1 MKPFTRNLVTISLL
15 LLAFNPSTAQQ
26 TSKSRQIKKEFQ
38 VRSDVTLRA
47 NISYAEIAC
56 LTWDK
61 DIVSVI
67 AEVEADSHNEKTAH
81 RILERFDP
89 NISGSAG
96 LVEIKWN
103 GLTATTGSE
112 VSDIHVSFKVY
123 LPQTGSLDITS
134 RFGSLYAES
143 TRGNVNLSVDYGN
156 LTLKRFDN
164 PGIRIGMKFSTGTIE
179 SLSDAS
185 IDLRYTTLSIGSASV
200 LSLNSKFSTITI
212 EKATGIKLES
222 SYDNLKINRVSGIDG
237 SGRFS
242 NMTIATLINRLQM
255 DLEYGGMEVETVN
268 PGFSLID
275 INSSFNSVKMGISPE
290 ASYELKADMSFG
302 DCKYP
307 LGATVSVKEPSP
319 TSRIITGRVGSSA
332 SSSSKVNIK
341 GRNCEVRLY

>member
-1 MKPFTRNLVTISLL
+1 MKPFTRNLVTISML
-15 LLAFNPSTAQQ
+15 LLAFNPTSAQQ

-47 NISYAEIAC
+47 NISYAELTC

-61 DIVSVI
+61 DIISVV
-67 AEVEADSHNEKTAH
+67 AEVKADSYNEKEAQ
-81 RILERFDP
+81 RIVDRFDP
-89 NISGSAG
+89 DISGSAG
-96 LVEIKWN
+96 LVEIRWN
-103 GLTATTGSE
+103 GLNVSAGSE
-112 VSDIHVSFKVY
+112 VTNLHVSFKVY

-143 TRGNVNLSVDYGN
+143 ARGNVNLSVDYGN

-185 IDLRYTTLSIGSASV
+185 IDLRYTTLSIGNASV
-200 LSLNSKFSTITI
+200 LKLNSKFSTISI

-242 NMTIATLINRLQM
+242 NLSIAALINRLQM
-255 DLEYGGMEVETVN
+255 ELEYGGLEVETVN

-275 INSSFNSVKMGISPE
+275 INSSFNSVKLGISPE
-290 ASYELKADMSFG
+290 ASYELKADISFG
-302 DCKYP
+302 ECKYP
-307 LGATVSVKEPSP
+307 SGAVVSVKEPSP

-332 SSSSKVNIK
+332 SSSSKVNVK